1 MEWATHS
8 SGRRRYGQSETGWKI
23 CAEEPPSCPD
33 IEAPDT
39 PFKGTVGAATY
50 PVAGGATIELVC
62 EEPYVKSGDF
72 MCEGGPFSKEGCG
85 LFDVTSGDCKVIKY
99 EPPAYVII
107 ESGTCGDDYVITEQ
121 TICDEAAAALGL
133 SDTTSSTSYS
143 TYGKP
148 QGCTDYYDDLYVYEG
163 TDDCSSYNK
172 CICKNSVIAPDT
184 ACVAS
189 PNYPLEYSPDSACS
203 IMVTAPSFVNAVVF
217 DTHSSAS
224 GRDFVK
230 LGTAEYEGTTGPSNQ
245 IAAAGTNLMWVA
257 DDDSNVGNG
266 WVICAEVAS
275 PCVAGSEPSA
285 PAQGTVGAYAFPVAS
300 GETVSLECASPHVKT
315 ADFMCIDGTFSAP
328 VCTLIEKESGDC
340 AYDGGCVTSPNYPE
354 QYDHSKQCSFTI
366 KAPMMVT
373 AEAFDASADDDY
385 PEYLTLGDVR
395 YSQTTGPSNV
405 FVAAGATM
413 EWAPNSSPRRRYSSY
428 SPSGW
433 KICAGES
440 PSCEQSDA
448 PTAPFKGTVGAAT
461 YPVAGGATVG
471 LECESPY
478 VKSGDFMCEG
488 GPFSK
493 EGCSLFAITSG
504 DCKHIVY
511 EAPRYVV
518 IESGTCGDD
527 YVIQDQTT
535 CDEAA
540 TALGLSDT
548 TSYISSST
556 YNRPKGCAWSYSS
569 LYIYDVTSE
578 CSSSYKCICKN
589 SASSPKTACVASP
602 NYPLKYSPNSACSI
616 TIA

>member
-1 MEWATHS
+1 
-8 SGRRRYGQSETGWKI
+8 
-23 CAEEPPSCPD
+23 
-33 IEAPDT
+33 
-39 PFKGTVGAATY
+39 
-50 PVAGGATIELVC
+50 
-62 EEPYVKSGDF
+62 
-72 MCEGGPFSKEGCG
+72 
-85 LFDVTSGDCKVIKY
+85 
-99 EPPAYVII
+99 
-107 ESGTCGDDYVITEQ
+107 
-121 TICDEAAAALGL
+121 
-133 SDTTSSTSYS
+133 
-143 TYGKP
+143 
-148 QGCTDYYDDLYVYEG
+148 
-163 TDDCSSYNK
+163 
-172 CICKNSVIAPDT
+172 
-184 ACVAS
+184 
-189 PNYPLEYSPDSACS
+189 
-203 IMVTAPSFVNAVVF
+203 MVTAPSFVNAVVF
-217 DTHSSAS
+217 DTHSSSS

-230 LGTAEYEGTTGPSNQ
+230 LGTAEYEGTTGPSNH

-300 GETVSLECASPHVKT
+300 GETVSLECASPYVKT
-315 ADFMCIDGTFSAP
+315 ADFVCVDGTFTTP
-328 VCTLIEKESGDC
+328 VCTLIELESGDC
-340 AYDGGCVTSPNYPE
+340 AYDGGCVTSQNYPE

-366 KAPMMVT
+366 KGPAMVT
-373 AEAFDASADDDY
+373 AEAFDASAESSY
-385 PEYLTLGDVR
+385 PDYLTLGDVR

-413 EWAPNSSPRRRYSSY
+413 EWAPNSSPRRRWSSY

-493 EGCSLFAITSG
+493 AACSLFDITSG

-511 EAPRYVV
+511 GAPRYVM

-527 YVIQDQTT
+527 YVIEDQTT

-548 TSYISSST
+548 TSST
-556 YNRPKGCAWSYSS
+556 SYSNYNKPQGCAWYASWGE
-569 LYIYDVTSE
+569 LYVYEGTSD
-578 CSSSYKCICKN
+578 CSSSYPCICKN
-589 SASSPKTACVASP
+589 SASTPDTACVASP
-602 NYPLKYSPNSACSI
+602 GYPFEYGSDSACSI
-616 TIA
+616 TITAAARVNALVFDTHSSAYGRDFITL